1 MVIVFDVRFCSARV
15 SGYRRLADFGQAD
28 NLGGRQATGGDALP
42 LRTKGASIPGGAAVD
57 QRQAH
62 EWLPAG

>member
-1 MVIVFDVRFCSARV
+1 MVIVSDVRFCWARV

-28 NLGGRQATGGDALP
+28 NLGGRPPGEMHFRSAPRGE
-42 LRTKGASIPGGAAVD
+42 SIPADAAVD
-57 QRQAH
+57 QRQTH